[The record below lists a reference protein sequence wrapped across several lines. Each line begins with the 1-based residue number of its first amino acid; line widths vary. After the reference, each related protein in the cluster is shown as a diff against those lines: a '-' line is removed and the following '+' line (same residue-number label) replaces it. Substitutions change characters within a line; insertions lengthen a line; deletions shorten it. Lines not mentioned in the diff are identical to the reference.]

1 MNRLSGIS
9 SLTFLAVIF
18 VYNLPFAGWR
28 EEVRISE
35 PGNCSYPDIVVQ
47 GDNLHVVYTN
57 EENGDKISYVR
68 SGDGG
73 HTWIEYIVLSDT
85 LNSDEALFPRIS
97 LNDRNLLAVWDNSSN
112 EGYRNKN
119 IGYSLSE
126 DNGQTWSGVE
136 YVFHPNIDHIYYLS
150 ACNTGPIINVTYSDY
165 LNPNPIY
172 NNVRST
178 DFGQSWSGRNEL
190 FLAAETGT
198 SDMAAYDS
206 TFIMAWYGNF
216 DGDDPW
222 DTYLITSHDAGESW
236 SGNQPLVPPDERSSR
251 WPSITANEDGNF
263 AICWTDF
270 RYSPHGLSGD
280 IFIRYSFDA
289 GTTWVDE
296 TQLTFTHLDA
306 YPDVCW
312 HGDTLDVV
320 FERGGLFN
328 VSVYHIRSTD
338 GGLSWSEE
346 TRLDHDDSDS
356 YWPQVEASNGRIYVV
371 WADFRYQPEYEI
383 YSGIY
388 FAHYEEGVGLDE
400 TLEIPSGY
408 EEISV
413 YPNPFNSTTL
423 ISYSNLKGGE
433 IEIYDIA
440 GRLVRTLIT
449 GGGKEGT
456 ITWDGTD
463 ATGSAVSS
471 GIYFVRANVPEGR
484 SSIKLVVLR

>member
-1 MNRLSGIS
+1 ML
-9 SLTFLAVIF
+9 FLAA
-18 VYNLPFAGWR
+18 PSFAGWS

-35 PGNCSYPDIVVQ
+35 PGNSSYPDIEVR
-47 GDNLHVVYTN
+47 GNTLHVVYAN
-57 EENGDKISYVR
+57 EEGGDKISYVR
-68 SGDGG
+68 SEDGG
-73 HTWIEYIVLSDT
+73 HQWSEHVVLSDT
-85 LNSDEALFPRIS
+85 INCFNTEVPKIVVDDSR
-97 LNDRNLLAVWDNSSN
+97 LLALWSTSFNIG
-112 EGYRNKN
+112 EPHRN

-126 DNGQTWSGVE
+126 DNGHTWSE
-136 YVFHPNIDHIYYLS
+136 AAYVFHPNIEHVYYLS
-150 ACNTGPIINVTYSDY
+150 ACNSGPIVNITYSDY
-165 LNPNPIY
+165 STANPIY
-172 NNVRST
+172 NNVRSR

-216 DGDDPW
+216 DADDPW
-222 DTYLITSHDAGESW
+222 DTYLITSHDGGNSW
-236 SGNQPLVPPDERSSR
+236 SDNQPLVPPDERSSR
-251 WPSITANEDGNF
+251 WPSITANEAGNF

-280 IFIRYSFDA
+280 IFIRYSYDA
-289 GTTWVDE
+289 GSAWVDE
-296 TQLTFTHLDA
+296 TQLTFTHLEA

-383 YSGIY
+383 YNGIY
-388 FAHYEEGVGLDE
+388 FALYEEGVGLDE
-400 TLEIPSGY
+400 TSGIPSGY
-408 EEISV
+408 EDLKA
-413 YPNPFNSTTL
+413 YPNPFNSTTM
-423 ISYSNLKGGE
+423 ITYSNLKGLPGQGGD

-440 GRLVRTLIT
+440 GRLVKTLIT

-456 ITWDGTD
+456 ITWDGAD
-463 ATGSAVSS
+463 ATGLPVSS
-471 GIYFVRANVPEGR
+471 GIYFVRASG
-484 SSIKLVVLR
+484 SSGAQTIKLVYLK